1 MERVKYIFQHMG
13 LGDHIMCNGIVRY
26 YANLNDKVYVFCKH
40 DYCEDVNYMFRDDK
54 RIELIPVV
62 DYDDAKNMVNSNP
75 HIKQNLI
82 VVGGEGTPEKNIQH
96 VYYYLNRGER
106 LDRVFYDMAEVPF
119 ENKTA
124 LFHFNR
130 NVSNEKKLIEDL
142 NPSNVPYIFMHDD
155 PSRGFNMNMD
165 KIRKD
170 FLIIRPAVGYKI
182 FDYLGLLENAEE
194 IHVMESCFQ
203 VLIDT
208 QSFEKPSLFL
218 HRYIRNYN
226 DFMLPEQS
234 NNYKMIY

>member
-1 MERVKYIFQHMG
+1 MG

-62 DYDDAKNMVNSNP
+62 DYDSAAIAINSNP

-82 VVGGEGTPEKNIQH
+82 VVGGNGTPEKNIQH
-96 VYYYLNRGER
+96 VYNYLHRGIR
-106 LDRVFYDMAEVPF
+106 LDRVFYGMAEVPF
-119 ENKTA
+119 ENKTL
-124 LFHFNR
+124 LFYFER
-130 NVSNEKKLIEDL
+130 NFSNEKKLIEDL
-142 NPSNVPYIFMHDD
+142 NPSNVPYIFVHDD
-155 PSRGFNMNMD
+155 PARGFNMDMN

-170 FLIIRPAVGYKI
+170 LLIIKPAASAAVGYKI

-203 VLIDT
+203 VLLDT
-208 QSFEKPSLFL
+208 QRFEKPSLFL
-218 HRYIRNYN
+218 HRYIRNYYNFYN
-226 DFMLPEQS
+226 DYMLPEQS
-234 NNYKMIY
+234 NNYKMVY